1 MRDLIDECQSVVI
14 AGENLEAAEQNLKTD
29 AGIWRASLTNYEER
43 KCQFLAAVEALMA
56 AVRIMG
62 ENSISRAKQLAD
74 DGAAIPLCEL
84 KANGLYWQICI
95 MESCAKLCRLI
106 GLAHARPE

>member
-1 MRDLIDECQSVVI
+1 MRDMIDECQSVVI

-29 AGIWRASLTNYEER
+29 AGVWRASLTNYEER

-62 ENSISRAKQLAD
+62 EDS
-74 DGAAIPLCEL
+74 
-84 KANGLYWQICI
+84 
-95 MESCAKLCRLI
+95 
-106 GLAHARPE
+106 